1 MKSSREDVTMN
12 ENGSEMKEDEANDQS
27 DFCLLEERDIPGA
40 FLNGKKPLELNVTQ
54 LKRWL
59 TCQGAPVTGKKAE
72 LVERY

>member
-1 MKSSREDVTMN
+1 MS

-27 DFCLLEERDIPGA
+27 DVCLLEERDIPGA
-40 FLNGKKPLELNVTQ
+40 SLNGRKPRELNVTQ

-59 TCQGAPVTGKKAE
+59 SCRGAPVTGKKSE